1 MKTSLVPCGAAY
13 LKMVGSCLFASPA
26 GETWL
31 DPSSP
36 MAGSLPVPSP
46 PSTLPANRFG
56 HRVFSWKKNQ
66 LQSTTR
72 TAETSITNPT
82 RTTDKRA
89 TTTTYM

>member
-13 LKMVGSCLFASPA
+13 LKMVGSCLLASPA

-56 HRVFSWKKNQ
+56 HTVFSWKKTNF
-66 LQSTTR
+66 LPLMNSR
-72 TAETSITNPT
+72 KLDKGETVP
-82 RTTDKRA
+82 
-89 TTTTYM
+89 